1 MGSDAD
7 RYRRNASFAQREA
20 DRATNEIDK
29 AAWLKLAEGWLNLIP
44 KSARSAS
51 EAFDAQARDRGT
63 GQDVP
68 KEPQ

>member
-20 DRATNEIDK
+20 DRAANEIDK

-51 EAFDAQARDRGT
+51 EAFDAQARDRGA